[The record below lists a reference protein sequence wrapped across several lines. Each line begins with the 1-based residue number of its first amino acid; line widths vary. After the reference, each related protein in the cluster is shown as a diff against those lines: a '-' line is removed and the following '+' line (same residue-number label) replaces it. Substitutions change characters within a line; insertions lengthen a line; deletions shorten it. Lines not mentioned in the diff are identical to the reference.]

1 MIVIG
6 QHNNHSIG
14 KGFMN
19 PESGK
24 GSTSPEFTGL
34 GKGSSEAQLRYTRAY
49 KICSWA
55 SQV

>member
-6 QHNNHSIG
+6 QNNNHSIG

-34 GKGSSEAQLRYTRAY
+34 GKGSSEAQLRYIPPFLTEG
-49 KICSWA
+49 
-55 SQV
+55 